1 MAGAGRP
8 EEANPGHYTDWT
20 LSPATGPADSR
31 PRDGRR
37 RVSLSGTLAPAPAGP
52 PGGPGIAAWAGPA
65 RPKDETS
72 NELTL
77 ITYITDEAY

>member
-1 MAGAGRP
+1 VGDMAGAGRP

-52 PGGPGIAAWAGPA
+52 PGGPGIAAWADPA
-65 RPKDETS
+65 AERRNVKR
-72 NELTL
+72 
-77 ITYITDEAY
+77 TDAYYKYY